1 IGDVGELYAGGDGL
15 ARGYLSRPELTA
27 ERFAPN
33 PFDPDPHSRLYRTG
47 DQVRWLPD
55 GNLEF
60 QGRLDGQVKIRGI
73 RIELGEIKA
82 SLLEHADVAQC
93 VVVVREDHPNN
104 KRLVVYWTSR
114 HGNETPNLRK
124 YLAKRLPEHMIPAA
138 FVRLPSLPLSPS
150 GKVDRRALPAP
161 E

>member
-1 IGDVGELYAGGDGL
+1 HCYGPTENTTFTTCYCVAAPVDETKLSIPIGQPISNTQAFVLDADRRPVPIGDVGELYAGGDGL

-73 RIELGEIKA
+73 RIELGEIEA

-93 VVVVREDHPNN
+93 VVVVRED
-104 KRLVVYWTSR
+104 
-114 HGNETPNLRK
+114 
-124 YLAKRLPEHMIPAA
+124 
-138 FVRLPSLPLSPS
+138 
-150 GKVDRRALPAP
+150 
-161 E
+161 